1 MRFFE
6 KVTPESCGVS
16 SKNIVGFIEAM
27 CKGMDDQET
36 HSFMLIRH
44 GKLLAEGY
52 FAPYEKDVEHTLFS
66 VSKSFAS
73 IAIGFL
79 VEEGKIKTDDY
90 VYTYFPELITEDIN
104 KENLKIKVHDLLCM
118 SFGQKGGAVHEAQKR
133 NDLSD
138 AMLYDFFYREKQ
150 LECGEKFRYD
160 AFGTYMLAALVRKIT
175 GENVV
180 EYLMPRLFEPLEI
193 EKPYYPTDS
202 IGNAIGYSGMRMRMR
217 DLAKVGIVYLNGGK
231 FGDKQI
237 VPESWVKLATQKHIG
252 TEHVSTGLDWKEGYC
267 YQFWKGRYNTTRLCG
282 AHGQMCVLMPDYDA
296 IFVINSG
303 YDNDKLGY
311 ILESFY
317 DNIMFNMKNEPLPE
331 DKESFEKMEDIISN
345 LKLTYKFSEMSPLAK
360 IVSGNTYDVE
370 ETNIYKAVKLDF
382 DEDEVHVTLVSD
394 IKNYEF
400 TAGFSKPVF
409 GAPQETRLA
418 SLERVDNF
426 KTVATAA
433 WLSRKELEITLR
445 LIGCPT
451 IIKIVADFSLEENP
465 VKIVPVR
472 SRKK

>member
-1 MRFFE
+1 MKFFE

-36 HSFMLIRH
+36 HSFMLVRH
-44 GKLLAEGY
+44 GKILAEGY

-90 VYTYFPELITEDIN
+90 IYTYFPELITEDIN

-237 VPESWVKLATQKHIG
+237 VPENWVKLATQKHIG

-303 YDNDKLGY
+303 YDNDKLSY

-317 DNIMFNMKNEPLPE
+317 ENIMFNMKDEPLPE
-331 DKESFEKMEDIISN
+331 DKENFDKMEDIINN
-345 LKLTYKFSEMSPLAK
+345 LRLTYKFSEMSPLAK

-370 ETNIYKAVKLDF
+370 ETNIYRAVKLDF

-409 GAPQETRLA
+409 GEPQETRLA
-418 SLERVDNF
+418 SLERTDNF

-472 SRKK
+472 SRKN